1 MMLAGKKI
9 LLGVTGSIAAYK
21 SAFLVRL
28 LIKQKAQVRVI
39 MTPAATAF
47 ITPLT
52 LSTVSKNPVLIEMS
66 DASGNWNNHVEL
78 GLWADAMVIAP
89 ASANTLAKLA
99 NGLCDNL
106 LSATYLSARCP
117 VFFAPAMDLDMWKH
131 TATQSNIEKLKSYG
145 NTIIPVNAGELASG
159 LSGEGRMAE
168 PEEIVEYLEQF
179 FAVKK
184 TTSKSGK
191 LKGKKVLITAGPTVE
206 AIDPVRFISNHST
219 GKMGFALAEAFLNEG
234 AEVMMVKGPT
244 PTDLNVHGIR
254 TVSVTNAYQMHDET
268 IIRAKDA
275 DIIVMAAA
283 VADYT
288 PEQISSTKI
297 KKGKGEDL
305 EIRLVKTP
313 DILKDLGERKKPG
326 QLLIGFALETDNEEA
341 NAKQKLHNKNLD
353 LIVLNSLQNIG
364 AGFGHDTNKVT
375 IINQKGK
382 SKHFDLK
389 SKSEVAKDIVNEISA
404 LLP

>member
-1 MMLAGKKI
+1 MMLEGKKI
-9 LLGVTGSIAAYK
+9 LLSVTGSIAAYK
-21 SAFLVRL
+21 SALLVRL
-28 LIKQKAQVRVI
+28 LVKKKAQVKVI

-52 LSTVSKNPVLIEMS
+52 LSTLSKNPVLIEMS
-66 DASGNWNNHVEL
+66 DAAGNWNNHVEL
-78 GLWADAMVIAP
+78 GLWADAMVVAP
-89 ASANTLAKLA
+89 ASANTIAKLA

-106 LSATYLSARCP
+106 LTATYLSARCP
-117 VFFAPAMDLDMWKH
+117 VFVAPAMDLDMWNH

-145 NTIIPVNAGELASG
+145 NTIIAVNAGELASG
-159 LSGEGRMAE
+159 LNGEGRMAE
-168 PEEIVEYLEQF
+168 PEEITEYLEQF
-179 FAVKK
+179 FSVKK
-184 TTSKSGK
+184 ATTKGGK

-297 KKGKGEDL
+297 KKGKGEEM

-313 DILKDLGERKKPG
+313 DILKDLGERKKAN
-326 QLLIGFALETDNEEA
+326 QILVGFALETDNEEA

-353 LIVLNSLQNIG
+353 LIVLNSLQNTG
-364 AGFGHDTNKVT
+364 AGFGHDTNKIT
-375 IINQKGK
+375 IIDKKGK
-382 SKHFDLK
+382 TKNFELK
-389 SKSEVAKDIVNEISA
+389 SKADVAKDIINEITS